1 MQKLFHWSHS
11 ASQMIIPE
19 KMAYE
24 TEIIS
29 SSLILIGTREK
40 VLLENNI
47 SLFYD
52 L

>member
-29 SSLILIGTREK
+29 SSLILIGTRK
-40 VLLENNI
+40 KLPENNI